1 MKIKITKD
9 QRELEGEIEEGNVTP
24 FGNSAHIPFSKKH
37 LAKRVSVIIP
47 SKPQYIWL
55 LKGLERKKLISA
67 ASKIIKQENGKL
79 EHHRE
84 ELINDLSNEGFD
96 LDSLI
101 KIVSLLESKG
111 KEREIVKKI
120 KSIYGL
126 K

>member
-9 QRELEGEIEEGNVTP
+9 QKELEGEIEDGNVTP

-37 LAKRVSVIIP
+37 LAKKVLVIVP

-55 LKGLERKKLISA
+55 LEVSERKRLINA

-84 ELINDLSNEGFD
+84 ELINDLSNDNFD

-111 KEREIVKKI
+111 KEKEIIVKVK
-120 KSIYGL
+120 KMYNL
-126 K
+126 

>member
-9 QRELEGEIEEGNVTP
+9 QKEIEGEIEDGKVTL

-37 LAKRVSVIIP
+37 LAKKVLIIVP
-47 SKPQYIWL
+47 SKPKYIWL
-55 LKGLERKKLISA
+55 LKESEKRELISV
-67 ASKIIKQENGKL
+67 ASKIIEQENGKL

-84 ELINDLSNEGFD
+84 ELINDLSNDNFD

-111 KEREIVKKI
+111 KEKELVKKI
-120 KSIYGL
+120 KGIYNIQ
-126 K
+126 